1 MKIKRT
7 YIVIGII
14 LIVLLLDQWL
24 KVWIKTNMYLGQEM
38 FPLGIDNTWFRL
50 HFTEN
55 PGMAFGL
62 EIGGSYGKLALSLF
76 RIFAVGFMIYYL
88 ADLLRK
94 NVNFGLICSI
104 ALIIAGA
111 TGNILDSLIY
121 GLIFTASEYH
131 GPIAEFVS
139 MGEGYSGM
147 LYGKVVDMLYF
158 PMIQSNYPEWF
169 PFWSG
174 KPFMFFR
181 PVFNLADS
189 AITLGVLLIILF
201 QRSFFK
207 DFEGTTISKSLETE
221 ELETTPLETTE
232 TEDNLENASLD
243 NNTSE
248 ISRENT
254 DFLDSK

>member
-1 MKIKRT
+1 
-7 YIVIGII
+7 
-14 LIVLLLDQWL
+14 
-24 KVWIKTNMYLGQEM
+24 MYLGQEM
-38 FPLGIDNTWFRL
+38 FPLGVDNTWCRL

-62 EIGGSYGKLALSLF
+62 EIGGAYGKLALSLF

-88 ADLLRK
+88 MELMK
-94 NVNFGLICSI
+94 KKVNFGLICSI

-111 TGNILDSLIY
+111 AGNILDSLFY

-139 MGEGYSGM
+139 MGEGYAGM

-169 PFWSG
+169 PFWG
-174 KPFMFFR
+174 GRPFLFFR

-189 AITLGVLLIILF
+189 SITLGVILIILF
-201 QRSFFK
+201 QRRFFK
-207 DFEGTTISKSLETE
+207 DFEDI
-221 ELETTPLETTE
+221 TTPKSTEAENTENIILETTE
-232 TEDNLENASLD
+232 TEDNLENQDSTENEATLSAENEVVSDVQD
-243 NNTSE
+243 NTE
-248 ISRENT
+248 KEEN
-254 DFLDSK
+254 L